1 MSWSV
6 LCSIIWDDVWMFDL
20 IVGSVH
26 LSFHNIYCT
35 KWSSKW
41 ILVWSLNK
49 WVMFSFDD
57 T

>member
-49 WVMFSFDD
+49 WVLFSFDD